1 MENKKETETKEIMDV
16 EKIREPFR
24 QPNFIGRLKGKPV
37 TIHLLDG
44 TKIKG
49 VVKGFN
55 SYEIYLNDI
64 SSPCCSLGEVNE
76 DDVLV
81 FKHAVSY
88 IESPDLGKAKTAGE
102 HKT

>member
-1 MENKKETETKEIMDV
+1 METKKEPETKEIM
-16 EKIREPFR
+16 EPFR

-37 TIHLLDG
+37 TIHLLNG
-44 TKIKG
+44 TRIKG

-55 SYEIYLNDI
+55 SYEIYINNFGGT
-64 SSPCCSLGEVNE
+64 LGEVVE

-81 FKHAVSY
+81 FKHAILY
-88 IESPDLGKAKTAGE
+88 IESPDLGKAKAGE